1 MQQSFFIIVLH
12 TPNPYIIIIIT
23 FKVKGYAYEKYV
35 FLNVLSACTDT
46 DKFHTH
52 KAFLLYGLKYVFSNY
67 QKKEKN
73 RYNMDNNA
81 QFFSPIQIY

>member
-1 MQQSFFIIVLH
+1 MQQSFFITLLH
-12 TPNPYIIIIIT
+12 TPNSYIIIIT
-23 FKVKGYAYEKYV
+23 FKVKGHAYEKYV

-67 QKKEKN
+67 QKMEKN

-81 QFFSPIQIY
+81 QFFSLIQIY